1 MCTLCDASGMR
12 CSVNSSSFFLSS
24 SSSSFLSSL
33 LPPAFS
39 SPTLLSSL
47 YPSLLLPSQVLLINF
62 PSLGSFSAGE
72 NFKFIFREAKIN
84 DAILFFD
91 ECEAIFESRERGSH
105 DVNMLLT
112 EIER

>member
-1 MCTLCDASGMR
+1 MIIFHYLPLYNYTSLFISGII
-12 CSVNSSSFFLSS
+12 SH
-24 SSSSFLSSL
+24 
-33 LPPAFS
+33 
-39 SPTLLSSL
+39 
-47 YPSLLLPSQVLLINF
+47 QVLLINF
-62 PSLGSFSAGE
+62 PSLGSMSAGE

-91 ECEAIFESRERGSH
+91 ECEAIFETREHGGH

>member
-1 MCTLCDASGMR
+1 MYTICVKTNTSGLK
-12 CSVNSSSFFLSS
+12 CSVNSLFFVPPLSYSSLPLPPLLPFFSTLPL
-24 SSSSFLSSL
+24 SFLLSPAL
-33 LPPAFS
+33 L
-39 SPTLLSSL
+39 
-47 YPSLLLPSQVLLINF
+47 QVLLINF

-72 NFKFIFREAKIN
+72 NFRFIFREAKIN

-91 ECEAIFESRERGSH
+91 ECEAIFESREKGSH